1 MIREVLC
8 SPRHRPGQQGRIQS
22 HRRAEEMV
30 CRVEWLIPS
39 FLPLLSRLMYRL
51 CEKKKGKINEKSFK
65 KDNWRVDEQ
74 LLEQEGSKSR
84 AGLEQ

>member
-1 MIREVLC
+1 
-8 SPRHRPGQQGRIQS
+8 
-22 HRRAEEMV
+22 
-30 CRVEWLIPS
+30 
-39 FLPLLSRLMYRL
+39 MYRL